1 MNKSLKNVIIN
12 LSNPY
17 NFNFW
22 RKISNIILKNIF
34 IILRNNKLTIVQN
47 KDNSILKKLENYFN
61 EKKFELNI
69 NNKKYNKYKK
79 GSKNPV
85 FTIIKEKLKK
95 YNNEIKTNI
104 TIQNISQAADEERS
118 YNLIV
123 IYNKDKPD
131 IIASLS
137 IDFLFFLKEKG
148 NQINHFDEKVLNFL
162 LFNEVIIFSFFK
174 FYQNFLGLML
184 NKHKK

>member
-34 IILRNNKLTIVQN
+34 IILRDNKLTIVQN
-47 KDNSILKKLENYFN
+47 KDNSILKKLEKYLND
-61 EKKFELNI
+61 KKLELNI

-85 FTIIKEKLKK
+85 LTNIEEKLKIYK
-95 YNNEIKTNI
+95 NALKPNK
-104 TIQNISQAADEERS
+104 TIQNISQAADKERS

-148 NQINHFDEKVLNFL
+148 NQINHFDEKELNFL
-162 LFNEVIIFSFFK
+162 LFNEVIVS
-174 FYQNFLGLML
+174 Y
-184 NKHKK
+184 